1 MRRILIDTDPGID
14 DSMMIQ
20 LALKS
25 PEVQIEALTTVFGN
39 SFVNLTTRNAL
50 INLEEA
56 ERTDIPVACGAS
68 KPLIRPYALG
78 NAGQVHGRDGLGNCR
93 YLPDPKH
100 QALATPAAMLIVERV
115 MLSPGDLTL
124 LATGPLTNLALAL
137 SLEPLI
143 AQQVRDV
150 VIMGGIIERDLNSPI
165 AETNIRNDP
174 EAARIV
180 FHAGWPLTMV
190 PLDVTLK
197 TEMGL
202 PHLERIKEANT
213 RVAKFLGK
221 ITPVYFEWCRKRY
234 NREAM
239 KIHDSAALAYILDS
253 SLFQT
258 RELTVDIEVHGEL
271 TSGQTVVDLQG
282 NSGKR
287 PNVTVCQ
294 DVDSERLLEMHLER
308 ITS

>member
-39 SFVNLTTRNAL
+39 SYVHLTTRNAL
-50 INLEEA
+50 INLEVA
-56 ERTDIPVACGAS
+56 ERTDIPVACGAA
-68 KPLIRPYALG
+68 KPLIRPYTPG
-78 NAGQVHGRDGLGNCR
+78 NAGKVHGQDGLGDCHF
-93 YLPDPKH
+93 PDPKC

-115 MLSPGDLTL
+115 MQSPGDLTM

-137 SLEPLI
+137 SLEPRI
-143 AQQVRDV
+143 SQQVRDV
-150 VIMGGIIERDLNSPI
+150 VIMGGIIERDLNCPI

-174 EAARIV
+174 DAARIV

-197 TEMGL
+197 TEMDL
-202 PHLERIKEANT
+202 QHLEQIRGANT
-213 RVAKFLGK
+213 RVGTFLYK
-221 ITPVYFEWCRKRY
+221 ISPVYLEWCRKRY
-234 NREAM
+234 NRKAM
-239 KIHDSAALAYILDS
+239 KLHDSAALAYILDP
-253 SLFQT
+253 SLFQSQ
-258 RELTVDIEVHGEL
+258 ELAVDIEVHGEL
-271 TSGQTVVDLQG
+271 TSGQTVVDIQG
-282 NSGKR
+282 DREKN
-287 PNVTVCQ
+287 PNTTVCR
-294 DVDSERLLEMHLER
+294 DVDSKRLLEMHLER

>member
-1 MRRILIDTDPGID
+1 
-14 DSMMIQ
+14 MMIQ

-25 PEVQIEALTTVFGN
+25 PEVQIDALTTVFGN
-39 SFVNLTTRNAL
+39 SVVNFTTRNAL
-50 INLEEA
+50 INLEVA
-56 ERTDIPVACGAS
+56 DRADIPVACGAA
-68 KPLIRPYALG
+68 KPLVRPYTPGKAE
-78 NAGQVHGRDGLGNCR
+78 QVHGRDGLGNSN
-93 YLPDPKH
+93 LPDPQC

-115 MLSPGDLTL
+115 MQNPGDLTL

-137 SLEPLI
+137 SLEPRI
-143 AQQVRDV
+143 SERVRDV

-180 FHAGWPLTMV
+180 FRAGWPLTMV

-202 PHLERIKEANT
+202 PHLERIRKANT
-213 RVAKFLGK
+213 RVTTFLSE
-221 ITPVYFEWCRKRY
+221 ITPVYLEWCQKRY

-239 KIHDSAALAYILDS
+239 KIHDSAALAYILDP

-258 RELTVDIEVHGEL
+258 QKLNVDIEVHGEL

-282 NSGKR
+282 NPDKI
-287 PNVTVCQ
+287 PNVTVCL
-294 DVDSERLLEMHLER
+294 DVDSDGLVEMHLER